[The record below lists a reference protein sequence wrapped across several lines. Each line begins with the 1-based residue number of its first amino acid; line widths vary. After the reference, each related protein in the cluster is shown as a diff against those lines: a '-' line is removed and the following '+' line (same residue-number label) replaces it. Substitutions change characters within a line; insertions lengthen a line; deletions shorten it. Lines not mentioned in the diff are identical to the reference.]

1 MDFSLSDEQQ
11 MLQDMLARLVR
22 EHYTFEQRDRVQRRE
37 PGFSEAFQG
46 QLAELGV
53 LAVPIAEA
61 HGGMGGSGVEN
72 LVVMQE
78 LGRGLCL
85 EPYLESQI
93 LGGGLVQ
100 ALGSDAQHEALLP
113 PLAAGELVLAVASEE
128 PRTHYC
134 PEWTETRAERAGDSW
149 RLSGRKS
156 VVIGGQAAHRVL
168 VVARTA
174 GEPGERKGLSL
185 FVVDPAAD
193 GVQRRAYPAMAG
205 PWACDLTLDGV
216 MVSDDALLGEAG
228 AAYAVLDYQQGR
240 AMAAQCAEAVGS
252 MQQACEL
259 TLEYLKTR
267 QQFGQPIGR
276 FQVLQHRMV
285 DMTTELELATS
296 MAILAACV
304 ADEPASQERRRQ
316 LIAAQH
322 VVKRAAQFIAE
333 QSIQLHGGIG
343 MTWEYSL
350 AHHAR
355 HLVMLGHRFG
365 DDDRHLTAYADLL
378 EAS

>member
-22 EHYTFEQRDRVQRRE
+22 ENYVFEQRDKVQRSE

-53 LAVPIAEA
+53 LAVPIDEA

-72 LVVMQE
+72 MVVMQE

-85 EPYLESQI
+85 EPFLESQI

-100 ALGSDAQHEALLP
+100 ALGSETQRATLLP
-113 PLAAGELVLAVASEE
+113 ALATGELRLAVASEE
-128 PRTHYC
+128 PCTHYR
-134 PEWTETRAERAGDSW
+134 PEWTVTRAEQTASGW
-149 RLSGRKS
+149 QLTGRKS

-168 VVARTA
+168 VLARTA
-174 GEPGERKGLSL
+174 GEPGERDGLSL

-193 GVQRRAYPAMAG
+193 GVQRRAYPTMAG
-205 PWACDLTLDGV
+205 PWGCDLTLDGV
-216 MVSDDALLGEAG
+216 TVSDDALLGGAG
-228 AAYAVLDYQQGR
+228 QAFAALDHQLGR

-267 QQFGQPIGR
+267 QQFGKPIGR

-304 ADEPASQERRRQ
+304 ADEPASVERSRQ

-333 QSIQLHGGIG
+333 QAIQLHGGIG

-365 DDDRHLTAYADLL
+365 DDDRHLKAYADLL

>member
-1 MDFSLSDEQQ
+1 MDFALSDEQQ
-11 MLQDMLARLVR
+11 MLQDMLARLIR
-22 EHYTFEQRDRVQRRE
+22 EHYGFEQRDRVQRRA
-37 PGFSEAFQG
+37 PGFSETFRT

-53 LAVPIAEA
+53 LAMPIDEA
-61 HGGMGGSGVEN
+61 HGGMGGGGVEN

-85 EPYLESQI
+85 EPFLESQI

-100 ALGSDAQHEALLP
+100 ALGSEAQREALLP
-113 PLAAGELVLAVASEE
+113 VLAAGELLLAVASEE
-128 PRTHYC
+128 PRTHYR
-134 PEWTETRAERAGDSW
+134 PEWSETRAERIGDGW
-149 RLSGRKS
+149 QLSGRKS
-156 VVIGGQAAHRVL
+156 VVFGGQAADEIL

-174 GEPGERKGLSL
+174 GEPGERNGLSL
-185 FVVDPAAD
+185 FRVDPAAE
-193 GVQRRAYPAMAG
+193 GVQRRAYPTMAG
-205 PWACDLTLDGV
+205 PWACDLVLVGVTLA
-216 MVSDDALLGEAG
+216 DDALLGCAG
-228 AAYAVLDYQQGR
+228 AAFEALDHQLGR

-267 QQFGQPIGR
+267 RQFGQPIGR

-304 ADEPASQERRRQ
+304 ADEPASAERSRQ
-316 LIAAQH
+316 LVAAQH

-333 QSIQLHGGIG
+333 QAVQLHGGIG

-365 DDDRHLTAYADLL
+365 DDDRHLRVYADLL
-378 EAS
+378 EAN

>member
-22 EHYTFEQRDRVQRRE
+22 EHYPLEHRDQVQRSE

-53 LAVPIAEA
+53 LAVPIDET
-61 HGGMGGSGVEN
+61 HGGMGGSGVDH

-85 EPYLESQI
+85 EPFLESQL

-100 ALGSDAQHEALLP
+100 ALGSDAQREALLP
-113 PLAAGELVLAVASEE
+113 ALTAGELRLAVATEE

-134 PEWTETRAERAGDSW
+134 AAWTETRAERVTDGW
-149 RLSGRKS
+149 RLTGRKS
-156 VVIGGQAAHRVL
+156 VVIGGQAAHRLL

-174 GEPGERKGLSL
+174 GGAGECDGLSL
-185 FVVDPAAD
+185 FVVDSDAP
-193 GVQRRAYPAMAG
+193 GVQRRAYPTMAG
-205 PWACDLTLDGV
+205 PWACDLTLEGV
-216 MVSDDALLGEAG
+216 TLADDALLGDAGEAFE
-228 AAYAVLDYQQGR
+228 ALDYHQGR

-252 MQQACEL
+252 MQQACDL

-267 QQFGQPIGR
+267 QQFGKPIGR

-304 ADEPASQERRRQ
+304 ADEPASLERSRQ

-322 VVKRAAQFIAE
+322 VVKRAARYIAE
-333 QSIQLHGGIG
+333 QAIQLHGGIG

-365 DDDRHLTAYADLL
+365 DDDRHLKAYADLL